1 MVSVKLVAF
10 AGVTALMAS
19 AASAADMPELPMKY
33 PVVEEFAAGWYLRG
47 DIGMSNQK
55 VGSLYNVL
63 YDTAS
68 SVTNVHKE
76 FDSAPIFGIGIGYQW
91 NHWMRFDLT
100 GEYRGKSS
108 FHGLDIV
115 RSGGDTYTDE
125 YQFKKSEWLILLNA
139 YLDLGT
145 WYHFTPFIGAGIGAS
160 KITIHGFTD
169 TCVIVNVCTGGS
181 VATGATASTW
191 NFAWALHA
199 GVAYKATSNLT
210 IELAYRYVSLG
221 DAQSGDLVTYLGGNT
236 INNPMHFRDI
246 TSHDLKLGV
255 RWNLESAFESKPLM
269 LPPLMRK
276 G

>member
-100 GEYRGKSS
+100 AEYRGKAS

-115 RSGGDTYTDE
+115 RSGGDTYTDD

-169 TCVIVNVCTGGS
+169 TCVIVTVCTGGS
-181 VATGATASTW
+181 VATGATESTW

-221 DAQSGDLVTYLGGNT
+221 DAKSGDLVTYLGGNT
-236 INNPMHFRDI
+236 VNNPMHFRDI
-246 TSHDLKLGV
+246 TSHDFKLGV
-255 RWNLESAFESKPLM
+255 RWMLEPAFESKPLM